1 MAKTLLM
8 QTLVCSIQ
16 NQTTIILNFFLRQQN
31 AIAKYFFIRSK
42 NTEKAR
48 TFGCGITAKT
58 SQNVSSL
65 QITAVI
71 T

>member
-1 MAKTLLM
+1 M

-16 NQTTIILNFFLRQQN
+16 HQTTIILNFFLQEN
-31 AIAKYFFIRSK
+31 EKAKYFLQEAS
-42 NTEKAR
+42 NTEKAQ